1 MFHFPT
7 FPPTALYIQ
16 TEVAGHDSG
25 LSRFP
30 HSEIPGSGARLPA
43 PLGLSQVTTSF
54 FGSWCQ
60 GIHRSHL
67 VACHTHTTTIFYK
80 DARVHCEVLKIR
92 AHTTTP
98 HTQRRTIMEPH
109 RKTSHPT
116 GCNRS
121 LRTQQHAYNHPPP
134 PSTFHTTTPHT
145 PVRQATAVLAS
156 SKEKGQLIKSQCST
170 NQ

>member
-16 TEVAGHDSG
+16 AEVAGHDSG
-25 LSRFP
+25 ISRFP

-67 VACHTHTTTIFYK
+67 VACQNFYK

-92 AHTTTP
+92 AE
-98 HTQRRTIMEPH
+98 TQNIDQPRRAATSLD
-109 RKTSHPT
+109 RKKKRLPT
-116 GCNRS
+116 KATESSGPNS
-121 LRTQQHAYNHPPP
+121 VLEH
-134 PSTFHTTTPHT
+134 HT
-145 PVRQATAVLAS
+145 PTIHVPLPPANQRVVLAS
-156 SKEKGQLIKSQCST
+156 NKNESA
-170 NQ
+170 